1 MIDQSQIDLS
11 ATNERSVHDMYDAER
26 RRDIEAW
33 AALWHEEGRQT
44 FPFSPTTTVA
54 GRTGWSRSPN
64 VSSMSGHP
72 TKSESLPSPLPTLT
86 ASWPAFTSSC
96 RAAPPSEVH
105 IWCIFHFDDAGMIT
119 EVEEMLDTAAAP
131 GMPQ

>member
-11 ATNERSVHDMYDAER
+11 ATNERSVHDIYDAER

-54 GRTGWSRSPN
+54 GRDRVVAVTQRKFDVRPPYEIRVVTEPFADPHRILARLHLIVPG
-64 VSSMSGHP
+64 G
-72 TKSESLPSPLPTLT
+72 
-86 ASWPAFTSSC
+86 
-96 RAAPPSEVH
+96 PPSEVH

-119 EVEEMLDTAAAP
+119 EVEEMLDTAAALEVS
-131 GMPQ
+131 Q